1 MWFPPYGPG
10 NLATESD
17 LLSWWETTWNCA
29 TINSSLQ
36 EAILGLGG
44 LLLFNRKVYKSMFPK
59 MGVPQII
66 YVKRMFHCKPSSYWG

>member
-29 TINSSLQ
+29 TVNSSLQ

-44 LLLFNRKVYKSMFPK
+44 LLLFSRKVYK
-59 MGVPQII
+59 
-66 YVKRMFHCKPSSYWG
+66 